1 MANDCIKPR
10 ILIYDRLDSTNLE
23 ASRISKVS
31 FRPHWIL
38 TFEQY
43 QGIGRYGKE
52 WYSCAGNFSGS
63 FLFFPDGSSLNF
75 AQRSFSTA
83 LSVRD
88 TLIDFGIPSRIISFK
103 WPNDVLLNGK
113 KVAGILLQTTVANS
127 LKKGLIVGVGIN
139 LVDLRKIYDVDKILT
154 ETASFSEY
162 VKPPNPRRVLDR
174 LIHNFNYWEKSF
186 KEGGF
191 VKIKKNWELWGPK
204 KGRKIKI
211 RRKDTILEG
220 KYLEIS
226 NLGELIAEV
235 DGKINKFASAEVY
248 FEGN

>member
-1 MANDCIKPR
+1 MNDNIEPR

-43 QGIGRYGKE
+43 KGVGRYGKE
-52 WYSCAGNFSGS
+52 WYSCIGNFSGS
-63 FLFFPDGSSLNF
+63 FLFFPDGSSLDF
-75 AQRSFSTA
+75 AQRGFSTA

-88 TLIDFGIPSRIISFK
+88 TLTDFGIPSRIINFK

-113 KVAGILLQTTVANS
+113 KVAGILLQTTSADS

-139 LVDLRKIYDVDKILT
+139 LVDLSKVYGVGKILT
-154 ETASFSEY
+154 ETASFSDY
-162 VKPPNPRRVLDR
+162 VRPPSPRMVLDR
-174 LIHNFNYWEKSF
+174 LIENFNYWEKRF

-191 VKIKKNWELWGPK
+191 AKIKKNWELWGPK

-211 RRKDTILEG
+211 RRMDTILEG

-248 FEGN
+248 FEGK